1 MCNSDG
7 KLQCPASEYTP
18 TTADVRYAYE
28 WKQDDKGYKHFQ
40 YAGNASAAAWKALA
54 DKADVE
60 FDRWL
65 AEVEAKAA
73 AKEQERIIKVLQDK
87 IKWQKRNGSV
97 DDDMDMGIL
106 IGLDTA
112 IEIAKGKDNDQ

>member
-1 MCNSDG
+1 MITYTMMLPQTEREEQLIAYG
-7 KLQCPASEYTP
+7 KE
-18 TTADVRYAYE
+18 V
-28 WKQDDKGYKHFQ
+28 G
-40 YAGNASAAAWKALA
+40 KA
-54 DKADVE
+54 
-60 FDRWL
+60 
-65 AEVEAKAA
+65 
-73 AKEQERIIKVLQDK
+73 QELLRIIKVLQDK

>member
-1 MCNSDG
+1 MTINELIATSSVHAFNSG
-7 KLQCPASEYTP
+7 VESG
-18 TTADVRYAYE
+18 R
-28 WKQDDKGYKHFQ
+28 
-40 YAGNASAAAWKALA
+40 AL
-54 DKADVE
+54 
-60 FDRWL
+60 
-65 AEVEAKAA
+65 
-73 AKEQERIIKVLQDK
+73 EQERIIKVLQDK